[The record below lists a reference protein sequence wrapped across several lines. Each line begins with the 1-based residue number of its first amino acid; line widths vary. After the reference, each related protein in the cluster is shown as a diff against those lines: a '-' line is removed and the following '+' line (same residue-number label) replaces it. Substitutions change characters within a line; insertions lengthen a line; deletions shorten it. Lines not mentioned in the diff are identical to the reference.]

1 MRWVEHYSE
10 LHSMERYISDIA
22 LDSLEDFLLM
32 EELDSISTM
41 EELRA
46 NTDAFMWKSIWTEW
60 IPSKAIE

>member
-1 MRWVEHYSE
+1 
-10 LHSMERYISDIA
+10 MERYISDIA

-60 IPSKAIE
+60 IPPKAIE